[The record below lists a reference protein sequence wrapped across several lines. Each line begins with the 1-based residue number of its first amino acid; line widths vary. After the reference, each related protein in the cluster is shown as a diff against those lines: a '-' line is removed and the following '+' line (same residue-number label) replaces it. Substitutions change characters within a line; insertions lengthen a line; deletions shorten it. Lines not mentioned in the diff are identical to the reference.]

1 MQVAVHQPK
10 GDVASQIAYCQRLGV
25 KNVCLFA
32 AAQPGARERG
42 YPDRQQLAE
51 TIARFRAAGIEVPVM
66 GIGRPTPAAIVGKPE
81 ADAETEALLK
91 TIEAVG
97 AAGVR
102 AALIYHRA
110 PVGYDG
116 LSDAAYWDRIVA
128 HWRTIV
134 DAGERADVRIANHA
148 FYVPRTMMVW
158 NAETI
163 LKLIDAVP
171 SPYNG
176 VTYCTKF
183 YMADDDVYQ
192 TVEKFKGRIFFAHAR
207 DLVRKADPDY
217 WVKYEE
223 VQLGDGDLDWPRL
236 FSLLDKAGYQG
247 VVAPEHLGEP
257 RTPGEEPEP
266 VAVSYLQR
274 LL

>member
-1 MQVAVHQPK
+1 MQIAIHQPRGDVDSQVA
-10 GDVASQIAYCQRLGV
+10 YCKRLGV
-25 KNVCLFA
+25 GNVCLFA
-32 AAQPGARERG
+32 AAMPGFKEHG
-42 YPDRQQLAE
+42 YPDPRRLRE
-51 TIARFRAAGIEVPVM
+51 VIARFDEAGVKVPVM
-66 GIGRPTPAAIVGKPE
+66 GIGRPTPAAILGKPE
-81 ADAETEALLK
+81 ADPETEGLLK
-91 TIEAVG
+91 TIDSIG
-97 AAGVR
+97 SAGVR

-110 PVGYDG
+110 PIGYDG
-116 LSDAAYWDRIVA
+116 VSDETYWDRIVK

-134 DAGERADVRIANHA
+134 DQAERSDVRIANHA

-183 YMADDDVYQ
+183 YMADDDVYS
-192 TVEKFKGRIFFAHAR
+192 TVEKFKGRIFFSHAR

-223 VQLGDGDLDWPRL
+223 VQLGDGDIDWARL
-236 FSLLDKAGYQG
+236 FGILDGAGYEG
-247 VVAPEHLGEP
+247 TVAPEHLGEP
-257 RTPGEEPEP
+257 RTPGEEPEA
-266 VAVSYLQR
+266 VAVQYLKK